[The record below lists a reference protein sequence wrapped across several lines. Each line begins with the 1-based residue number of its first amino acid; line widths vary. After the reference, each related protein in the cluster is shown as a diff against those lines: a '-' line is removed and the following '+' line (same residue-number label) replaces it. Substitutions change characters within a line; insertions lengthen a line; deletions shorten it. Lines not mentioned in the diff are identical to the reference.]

1 MEGFPSGSVGKEYAC
16 NAGDPDLNPGSE
28 RSPGEGNGN
37 PPKYSRLENSIER
50 GARQTAVHGVT
61 KNWTRLC
68 NYLSFHLLKGA
79 KAITYD

>member
-1 MEGFPSGSVGKEYAC
+1 MGLNANGSVGKEYAC
-16 NAGDPDLNPGSE
+16 NTGDPDLIPGSE

-37 PPKYSRLENSIER
+37 PPQYSFLENSIDR

-61 KNWTRLC
+61 KNRTRLC

-79 KAITYD
+79 KAIIYD